1 MKKSKTKLLF
11 LVKVVT
17 IVYLD
22 GLVIPAHLDGLVDL
36 EGDITLYCLDEAG
49 AGCPRLPTAA
59 LLSLLLH

>member
-1 MKKSKTKLLF
+1 MKKTKTTIYLL
-11 LVKVVT
+11 LKVVT
-17 IVYLD
+17 KVHLD